1 MGTLYLPKITAT
13 NHDTLRNFIHN
24 YPAHSYDEWLKL
36 QAKEIADW
44 KSSGGEVVLVD
55 LSADDFIRYT
65 RQTGARADVHLLK
78 AVATA
83 KGIRKF
89 K

>member
-1 MGTLYLPKITAT
+1 MVLYLPKITSSD
-13 NHDTLRNFIHN
+13 HDTLRNFIHN
-24 YPAHSYDEWLKL
+24 YPANTYDEWLKL

-44 KSSGGEVVLVD
+44 EASGGEAILVD
-55 LSADDFIRYT
+55 LSADDFIRYA
-65 RQTGARADVHLLK
+65 RQTGARTDIHLLK

-83 KGIRKF
+83 KGTGKF